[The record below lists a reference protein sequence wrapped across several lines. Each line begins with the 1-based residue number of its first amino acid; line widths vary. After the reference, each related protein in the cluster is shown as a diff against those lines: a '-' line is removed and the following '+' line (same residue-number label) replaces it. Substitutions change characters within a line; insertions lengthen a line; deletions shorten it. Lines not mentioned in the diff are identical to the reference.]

1 GGAGVARGRLLARIG
16 PFDAARRGT
25 SNDPDRIHRVVC
37 ERKNDLPFGAR
48 QDRLDQLASAGA
60 IDAGAVKS
68 AVDALE
74 VFGRVVEPQQ
84 AKDELNRA
92 LLLVGEQ
99 SNQERLRFRTTG

>member
-1 GGAGVARGRLLARIG
+1 
-16 PFDAARRGT
+16 
-25 SNDPDRIHRVVC
+25 VVC

-99 SNQERLRFRTTG
+99 SNQERLRFRTTGAALERAPPDGKAQPRLTHVPDRPRDLAAIGP